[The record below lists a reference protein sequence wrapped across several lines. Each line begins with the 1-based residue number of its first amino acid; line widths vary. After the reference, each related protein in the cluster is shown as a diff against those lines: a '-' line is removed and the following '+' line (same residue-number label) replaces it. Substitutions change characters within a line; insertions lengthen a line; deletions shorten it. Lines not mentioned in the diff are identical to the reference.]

1 MTEAIKVK
9 KRTGEMVNYDG
20 NRIKLA
26 IAKSMED
33 SVGEIDETICEEIE
47 EIIASMIYSE
57 GEQVWSV
64 DDISDQ
70 VEEELMQF
78 GLHKVAKAYI
88 LFRSKRDEE
97 RESGDKDLQSEY
109 FSKNFLKKYKNSKEP
124 FEPLGGFVKA
134 RTYARWL
141 PEKGRRETWYETVKR
156 AVEFNLSLAKHS
168 KDEAEQ
174 LFHNVFYLKQNLSG
188 RMTWLGGTQTAHS
201 NALGLFNCA
210 FDVID
215 SFDTFVEG
223 FTVLMLG
230 AGLGVRI
237 TKDDVVKIPKVRN
250 NIEIIN
256 KDYDPILKGKR
267 KEYTSLVERSKN
279 LVEIEIGD
287 SRGGWTTALDMY
299 FKLMYSVQYKDINT
313 IVFNFNNIRERGE
326 RIKGFGGKSSG
337 HETLMQMF
345 EKIHEITQQ
354 GDGGYY
360 KLKTIDAM
368 DIMCH
373 IALNVVSGNV
383 RRSSL
388 MVLCEEDDYDIIN
401 AKSNLYVNNNGV
413 WELNKK
419 LEHRQMSNNTIIYKD
434 KPTQHKFHENFTKLR
449 YTGEP
454 ATLNLE
460 QALKRNPNAKG
471 LNPLTD

>member
-1 MTEAIKVK
+1 
-9 KRTGEMVNYDG
+9 
-20 NRIKLA
+20 
-26 IAKSMED
+26 
-33 SVGEIDETICEEIE
+33 
-47 EIIASMIYSE
+47 
-57 GEQVWSV
+57 
-64 DDISDQ
+64 
-70 VEEELMQF
+70 
-78 GLHKVAKAYI
+78 
-88 LFRSKRDEE
+88 
-97 RESGDKDLQSEY
+97 
-109 FSKNFLKKYKNSKEP
+109 
-124 FEPLGGFVKA
+124 
-134 RTYARWL
+134 
-141 PEKGRRETWYETVKR
+141 
-156 AVEFNLSLAKHS
+156 
-168 KDEAEQ
+168 
-174 LFHNVFYLKQNLSG
+174 
-188 RMTWLGGTQTAHS
+188 
-201 NALGLFNCA
+201 
-210 FDVID
+210 
-215 SFDTFVEG
+215 
-223 FTVLMLG
+223 MLG

-299 FKLMYSVQYKDINT
+299 FKLIYSVQYKDVNT

-354 GDGGYY
+354 GDGEHY

-434 KPTQHKFHENFTKLR
+434 KPTQYKFHENFTKLR